1 MIVGCHDSFH
11 VHRLRHVK
19 IIKEL
24 NIVIAVP
31 YHEFP
36 KINAIIYRFDL

>member
-11 VHRLRHVK
+11 VRRLCHVK

-24 NIVIAVP
+24 TVIAVP

-36 KINAIIYRFDL
+36 RINAIIYRFDL